1 MCCSG
6 KKENS
11 KNGKLTKTIF
21 YFCWA
26 DAYGKCKILLAE
38 KAVNQGDDERMQVPC
53 LLRLVGKTR
62 VEEGYLK
69 KAPKTKT
76 PEVKA
81 TKLGGQNPQDKIS
94 QTLP

>member
-38 KAVNQGDDERMQVPC
+38 KAVNQGDGERMQVPC
-53 LLRLVGKTR
+53 LLRLVGKTHA
-62 VEEGYLK
+62 EESYLK
-69 KAPKTKT
+69 KARKTKP
-76 PEVKA
+76 PEAKA
-81 TKLGGQNPQDKIS
+81 TKLGG
-94 QTLP
+94 